1 MSHSTANGDRPPG
14 QVAVVVAAAGRG
26 ERLGGALPK
35 ALAKV
40 AERALLDY
48 TLEIIATVP
57 EVDMV
62 VVAGP
67 PGYESEIQQI
77 CDRWPAKP
85 TTIVTGGLTRK
96 ASVTKALKELPA
108 VVEVVLIHDAAR
120 AFAPRELFSEVIAA
134 VHSGSDAVVPGLP
147 VADTIKRVDAGESV
161 LETVDRSSLRGVQTP
176 QGFDRGALYDAHRK
190 TVEGTDHTDDAGI
203 VASYGFPVLVVPGKP
218 EAFKVTTPFDI
229 AVARAVL
236 ADKSR
241 R

>member
-1 MSHSTANGDRPPG
+1 MPHSTSSGDRPHG

-35 ALAKV
+35 ALETV
-40 AERALLDY
+40 ADRALLDY
-48 TLEIIATVP
+48 TLEIISTVP

-67 PGYESEIQQI
+67 PGFEAEVQQI
-77 CDRWPAKP
+77 CDRWSVKP
-85 TTIVTGGLTRK
+85 TTTVAGGLTRK

-120 AFAPRELFSEVIAA
+120 AFAPAELFSEVVAA
-134 VHSGSDAVVPGLP
+134 VRAGADAVVPGLA
-147 VADTIKRVDAGESV
+147 VADTIKRVDDSDGV
-161 LETVDRSSLRGVQTP
+161 VETVDRSSLRGVQTP

-190 TVEGTDHTDDAGI
+190 TAEGTDHTDDAGI
-203 VASYGFPVLVVPGKP
+203 VAAYGFPVQVVPGRP

-236 ADKSR
+236 TQEPR